1 MFKPGNAQPS
11 GDPGVLVVRLGAM
24 GDVIHALPAVA
35 SLKHSLPGRP
45 VSWVVDPLWACLLKD
60 NPFVDRVVPLDR
72 KSLAGIKQAWRELRA
87 RRYALA
93 VDFQGLCKSALTASC
108 VRSEDIYGFH
118 QSQAREPIAALF
130 YSKRVRTKAAH
141 VVDRNLELAA
151 AAGASSVLY
160 TFPLPAGRE
169 DGELPAG
176 EFVLASP
183 FAGWAG
189 KQWPLEYYTL
199 LAQLLERDLGLPLVL
214 SGPRRDAD
222 GLAQVAGTLAHVS
235 SIPGLIHATRRATAV
250 LGIDSGPLHL
260 AAALDKPGV
269 AVFGPTDP
277 ARNGPYGKSFTVLRA
292 PGAATTY
299 KRKQEI
305 DSSMREISPD
315 AVLTALKER
324 LAGRS
329 RGAVVPS

>member
-11 GDPGVLVVRLGAM
+11 GDPGVLVVRLGSM

-35 SLKHSLPGRP
+35 TLKYSFPGRH
-45 VSWVVDPLWACLLKD
+45 VSWVVDPRWACLLD
-60 NPFVDRVVPLDR
+60 GNPFVDQVVLLDR
-72 KSLAGIKQAWRELRA
+72 RTLSGIKQAWRELRA

-93 VDFQGLCKSALTASC
+93 VDFQGLCKSALAASC
-108 VRSEDIYGFH
+108 ARPDRIYGFH
-118 QSQAREPIAALF
+118 QSQAREPVAALF
-130 YSKRVRTKAAH
+130 YSKRVRTRSAH

-151 AAGASSVLY
+151 AAGASSILY
-160 TFPLPAGRE
+160 SFPLPAGCE
-169 DGELPAG
+169 EGELPAG
-176 EFVLASP
+176 DFVLASP

-189 KQWPLEYYTL
+189 KQWPLEYYSL
-199 LAQLLERDLGLPLVL
+199 LAQRLQQELGLPLVL
-214 SGPRRDAD
+214 SGPPRAA
-222 GLAQVAGTLAHVS
+222 GSLAQVAGALSYVS
-235 SIPGLIHATRRATAV
+235 TVPGLIHATRRARAV

-277 ARNGPYGKSFTVLRA
+277 ARNGPYGKSFTVLRG

-299 KRKQEI
+299 KRRQEI
-305 DSSMREISPD
+305 DPSMREISPD
-315 AVLTALKER
+315 AVLTALKDR

-329 RGAVVPS
+329 RGAGVSS